1 MKTIILLMACSI
13 LSGFSPKVTNEV
25 IEKVTQL
32 KAVDDI
38 YVSFDYM
45 TDKDGYNYGAVFYL
59 YNPNDYT
66 MNVQWQFV
74 GSENVRFGP
83 SNSDRTTLP
92 GKTKLW
98 ITTCTV
104 IDNTKAWNSGK
115 VQWKY

>member
-1 MKTIILLMACSI
+1 MKTIILVLGCW
-13 LSGFSPKVTNEV
+13 LVSGFSTKPEQQPPRSF
-25 IEKVTQL
+25 E
-32 KAVDDI
+32 DI
-38 YVSFDYM
+38 YVSFDYL

-59 YNPNDYT
+59 YNPNSYD

-83 SNSDRTTLP
+83 SNSDRTTIP
-92 GKTKLW
+92 SKMKVW

-104 IDNTKAWNSGK
+104 IDNSKYWTSGK